1 MLFTAHEPVQFQF
14 MNWILRPT
22 SYSAVIYYIIS
33 SDHDTPCFFS
43 SPSAEVDV
51 RIRKY
56 SSDLEAIDI
65 LAQKSWIKSVQSH
78 NRIMA
83 AELFAFLCVCGLSG
97 RSSDR
102 QTKQL
107 ELTAD
112 TASVQIPREGFDR
125 AFTSLTYTT
134 QAYMHK

>member
-1 MLFTAHEPVQFQF
+1 MAG
-14 MNWILRPT
+14 I
-22 SYSAVIYYIIS
+22 
-33 SDHDTPCFFS
+33 
-43 SPSAEVDV
+43 
-51 RIRKY
+51 
-56 SSDLEAIDI
+56 
-65 LAQKSWIKSVQSH
+65 IKSVQSH
-78 NRIMA
+78 DRIMA
-83 AELFAFLCVCGLSG
+83 AFLCVCGLSG

-134 QAYMHK
+134 QTYAQMTC